1 MVTVRFYGF
10 FVKKPNSF
18 KIPSSSTPYT
28 DINGEI
34 KGDFSPY
41 APVVRFSNSAFSPSV
56 VPSSTYCYI
65 SKFSRYYFVEWAM
78 VSGCW
83 EASLT
88 CDVLGSFRTSALAS
102 SQYVARS
109 ESAFNSYL
117 IDSACTPTTNVQT
130 ALAAVTQAQVWGA
143 NYESGTYV
151 IGVVAPS
158 AGKNTG
164 AVVYYAMSQLGF
176 SALMYALLVS
186 PNWMQID
193 PSEIS
198 YDLQKAIINPA
209 QYIVSAVWLPI
220 DSAAFIGTSTEYGA
234 DVTDSIKF
242 GWWDFNIGVN
252 SRILHQPTS
261 IYDSYSKW
269 LVIDYGLHPET
280 ATYGNWV
287 NVSPYTKITLDFP
300 PFGCIDLDTT
310 DLDTTQH
317 KISIHVF
324 VHAYNGDATAYIFN
338 GDKETYPNTTFLI
351 GSLRAN
357 IGVQLPVGQIRMNIG
372 NWQNAAALAA
382 ATGAE
387 ELVNI
392 MKGG

>member
-1 MVTVRFYGF
+1 MVTVRFFHGF
-10 FVKKPNSF
+10 SKKPNSF
-18 KIPSSSTPYT
+18 KVPSGTTTYT
-28 DINGEI
+28 DVDGEI

-41 APVVRFSNSAFSPSV
+41 APVIRFSNSVFSPSV
-56 VPSSTYCYI
+56 VPSITYCYI
-65 SKFSRYYFVEWAM
+65 AKFSRYYFVEWAM

-83 EASLT
+83 EGSLT
-88 CDVLGSFRTSALAS
+88 CDVLGSFRTPALAS

-109 ESAFNSYL
+109 ASAFNSYL

-143 NYESGTYV
+143 DYESGTYV

-176 SALMYALLVS
+176 SALMYALLIS

-198 YDLQKAIINPA
+198 YDLQKALINPA

-220 DSAAFIGTSTEYGA
+220 DAATFIGTSTEYGA
-234 DVTDSIKF
+234 DITSTIKF
-242 GWWDFNIGVN
+242 GWWDFNLGVN
-252 SRILHQPTS
+252 CRILHQPTTE
-261 IYDSYSKW
+261 YDSYSKW

-280 ATYGNWV
+280 ALYGNWV

-310 DLDTTQH
+310 DLNPTVH

-387 ELVNI
+387 ELVNVI
-392 MKGG
+392 TGS

>member
-10 FVKKPNSF
+10 FAKKPNSF
-18 KIPSSSTPYT
+18 KIPISSTPFT
-28 DINGEI
+28 DGNGEI

-41 APVVRFSNSAFSPSV
+41 APVVRFSNTAFSPSFI
-56 VPSSTYCYI
+56 PLTNYCYI

-88 CDVLGSFRTSALAS
+88 CDVLGSFRTSTLAS
-102 SQYVARS
+102 TQYVVRS
-109 ESAFNSYL
+109 ESAYNSYL

-176 SALMYALLVS
+176 SALMYSLLIS

-198 YDLQKAIINPA
+198 YDLQKALINPA

-220 DSAAFIGTSTEYGA
+220 DAATFIGTTTEYGA
-234 DVTDSIKF
+234 DVTDTIKF
-242 GWWDFNIGVN
+242 GWWDFNLGVN
-252 SRILHQPTS
+252 CRILHQPTS
-261 IYDSYSKW
+261 VYDSYSKW

-280 ATYGNWV
+280 STYGNWV

-310 DLDTTQH
+310 DLNTTEH

-338 GDKETYPNTTFLI
+338 GDKEAYPDTTFLI
-351 GSLRAN
+351 GTLRAN

-387 ELVNI
+387 ELVNVI
-392 MKGG
+392 TGG